1 MNYKINISLVWM
13 LLMAGCSN
21 LLKDQG
27 GLSDAEII
35 EMIQY
40 ADKMEVSM
48 EDIPTQSRNVVEH
61 EYYDYMD
68 MAAWKAPGI
77 GYQIDLAGLG
87 HRSGNRN
94 EVYFNSEGRKLD
106 PADGGKDDYDRRG
119 FGKEDWQCFDLV
131 FPITFEMPDGSSI
144 TVGSDGEE
152 EWQEIKSWYD
162 DNPESEQKPVMQFPV
177 VIFFDEES
185 ITIQNTEDLRTAYSG
200 CRSDREKRNGWSRER
215 GCFELVYPITFIMP
229 DGSSMTVESDDENGW
244 SNLKN
249 WYDEN
254 PGFEEEMPEFQYPV
268 DILYQTENEDS
279 LVAINNEEEM
289 LEAKDAC
296 RDDWEEG
303 YHRECFE
310 LVFPITYTMPDGS
323 TIIVEDEDGY
333 MAIRNWYVENEGY
346 DEEKPELE
354 YPVNIVYG
362 TEEGEETV
370 TINSEEEMEA
380 AKRECWEEWG
390 EEDWDEGD
398 YDEGDYDEED
408 YDDEGEDCFEL
419 VLPVTYVMP
428 DGSTITIENDEGWYY
443 VQRWYEEN
451 SDVEEEPGFQYPVDI
466 VYETEDGEE
475 TVTINSEEE
484 LEVAYEDC
492 EDDGE

>member
-1 MNYKINISLVWM
+1 MNYKINISLVWT
-13 LLMAGCSN
+13 LLIVGCSN

-48 EDIPTQSRNVVEH
+48 EDIPTQSRNVVEQ

-106 PADGGKDDYDRRG
+106 PADGAKDDYDRRG

-144 TVGSDGEE
+144 TVGSDSEE

-185 ITIQNTEDLRTAYSG
+185 ITIQNTEDLRTAYSE
-200 CRSDREKRNGWSRER
+200 CRSDREKRNGWGRER

-296 RDDWEEG
+296 SDDWEEG

-346 DEEKPELE
+346 NEEKPELE
-354 YPVNIVYG
+354 YPVNVIYV

-390 EEDWDEGD
+390 
-398 YDEGDYDEED
+398 EED

-451 SDVEEEPGFQYPVDI
+451 SDVEEEPGLQYPIDI

-475 TVTINSEEE
+475 TATINSEEE
-484 LEVAYEDC
+484 LEMAYEDC
-492 EDDGE
+492 EDDEE

>member
-1 MNYKINISLVWM
+1 MNYKINISLVWT
-13 LLMAGCSN
+13 LLIVGCSN

-48 EDIPTQSRNVVEH
+48 EDIPTQSRNVVEQ

-106 PADGGKDDYDRRG
+106 PADGAKDDYDRRG

-144 TVGSDGEE
+144 TVGSDSAE

-185 ITIQNTEDLRTAYSG
+185 ITIQNTEDLRTAYSE
-200 CRSDREKRNGWSRER
+200 CRSDREKRNGWGRER

-296 RDDWEEG
+296 SDDWEEG

-346 DEEKPELE
+346 NEEKPELE
-354 YPVNIVYG
+354 YPVNVIYV

-390 EEDWDEGD
+390 
-398 YDEGDYDEED
+398 EED

-451 SDVEEEPGFQYPVDI
+451 SDVEEEPGLQYPIDI

-475 TVTINSEEE
+475 TATINSEEE
-484 LEVAYEDC
+484 LEMAYEDC
-492 EDDGE
+492 EDDEE